1 MFMKNK
7 WMNKMWY
14 IHTMEYYS
22 DTCYNMNKPSQH
34 YAKGK
39 NQAQPYTLGF
49 HLYDMSRLSESIGK
63 AV

>member
-22 DTCYNMNKPSQH
+22 DTCYNVDKPSRH

-39 NQAQPYTLGF
+39 KPGTAIY
-49 HLYDMSRLSESIGK
+49 SRIPFIRH
-63 AV
+63 V